1 MAALTATMPESYGQ
15 INPFVSAECMQG
27 YFLTR
32 PQHELVHSMD
42 SFQETFHERNGVPD
56 GELQPSNFASQSD
69 NSDYCFLRPSQ
80 LKLSGNREF
89 PAFPN
94 RVSQDQTLLMNS
106 TEYNDS
112 QRGLISSPLGHA
124 ADQVS
129 FSCTDTISHI
139 DYRTNLPEI
148 SLLRST
154 DDQSFDSGVQENEKR
169 SEGLKNLSNL
179 WWGASS
185 SCDVKMKKVKV
196 RRKLREPRFC
206 FQTMS
211 DVDVLD
217 DGYKWRKYGQ
227 KVVKNTHH
235 PRSYYRCTQ
244 NNCRVKK
251 RVERLADD
259 PRMVITTY
267 EGRHTH
273 SPCSDTQS
281 EQHDFLSSI

>member
-1 MAALTATMPESYGQ
+1 MPESYGQ

-32 PQHELVHSMD
+32 PQHELVHSMH
-42 SFQETFHERNGVPD
+42 SFQETFHERNGVPE

-80 LKLSGNREF
+80 LKLSGNGEY
-89 PAFPN
+89 PAFSN
-94 RVSQDQTLLMNS
+94 RVSQDQALLINS

-129 FSCTDTISHI
+129 FSCTDTISHM

-154 DDQSFDSGVQENEKR
+154 DDQSFDSSVQENAKR
-169 SEGLKNLSNL
+169 TEGLKNLSNL

-281 EQHDFLSSI
+281 EQHDFLSSL